1 MRSFDTNVVVQRAAV
16 LALTALLA
24 ATACS
29 PQKAAGAAFGTGFA
43 LAAAAVNRPA
53 LGCALIAAERAVSRG
68 PRVRGPAPRGERAGC
83 RVRRSSARRGRGRA
97 RLSARRLGAVTR
109 PVSARFARGALAVLG
124 AACSW
129 ITERD
134 CRFSSTER
142 RPVRES

>member
-97 RLSARRLGAVTR
+97 RLSARRLGAVKRAVAAQPSHSTSGSYGGAQPWASR
-109 PVSARFARGALAVLG
+109 PSAG
-124 AACSW
+124 
-129 ITERD
+129 
-134 CRFSSTER
+134 ST
-142 RPVRES
+142 